1 MRSSNP
7 VLSMVLPPWATNTSR
22 ELPDLPQLAGHGIA
36 DME

>member
-1 MRSSNP
+1 MYKNP
-7 VLSMVLPPWATNTSR
+7 VNALTGHTSWATNTSR